1 MNDNFNIQDADSSNS
16 GYVHDSFEG
25 IRRNFTDMEQLS
37 MSQTNILLRAKRY
50 GRWWMLKGLTPRAA
64 EDAACR
70 QMLRKEFETL
80 MQLQHPNIVNVQGL
94 ERVEGVG
101 NCIVMEYVDGLP
113 LSQTALTE
121 KQKPRVVDEL
131 LSAVAYCHS
140 MGIVHRDLKPSNIMI
155 TRNGEHVKL
164 IDFGLA
170 DSDSSAVLKQPA
182 GTPKYMSPEQAV
194 THQADVRNDIYS
206 IGVILEKMDLGKRY
220 RNIVHRCKLP
230 IEQRYQSVE
239 NLQEDIAK
247 RRASGGKSLMV
258 GMAAAI
264 AVLVGLVL
272 FLLMRGG
279 GLNGKEQGRAG
290 IVSLDTVPEGN
301 ISFADQRVKALCLA
315 NWDTDNDGELSFKEA
330 ASVDALENVF
340 HGNND
345 IKSFDEFQYFIGLEL
360 IGRSAFNKCK
370 GLERIKL
377 PPQITRIE
385 NYAFLSCANLKK
397 IEFPSHLE
405 VIGEYSF
412 SECNSLEEV
421 NFPNSLMK
429 MGFSAFADC
438 KGLKHIRFNHSI
450 PVTRWA
456 FSGCENLL
464 TLDLGDR
471 MDDIGNG
478 SFFECKNLRKVVIP
492 PSVKSI
498 GDDAFHNCYQLRE
511 VYVGDSVKS
520 IGSAAFWGTSNLR
533 VISLP
538 SLDILKAKDIF
549 FTNQEFGNTSLNYG
563 DISLLDT
570 IIVRTGGPGDKNYND
585 YFERVNKNCHF
596 LVPPGTATAFRSKG
610 YPNVQEHQ

>member
-1 MNDNFNIQDADSSNS
+1 
-16 GYVHDSFEG
+16 
-25 IRRNFTDMEQLS
+25 
-37 MSQTNILLRAKRY
+37 
-50 GRWWMLKGLTPRAA
+50 
-64 EDAACR
+64 
-70 QMLRKEFETL
+70 
-80 MQLQHPNIVNVQGL
+80 
-94 ERVEGVG
+94 
-101 NCIVMEYVDGLP
+101 
-113 LSQTALTE
+113 
-121 KQKPRVVDEL
+121 
-131 LSAVAYCHS
+131 
-140 MGIVHRDLKPSNIMI
+140 
-155 TRNGEHVKL
+155 
-164 IDFGLA
+164 
-170 DSDSSAVLKQPA
+170 
-182 GTPKYMSPEQAV
+182 
-194 THQADVRNDIYS
+194 
-206 IGVILEKMDLGKRY
+206 
-220 RNIVHRCKLP
+220 
-230 IEQRYQSVE
+230 
-239 NLQEDIAK
+239 
-247 RRASGGKSLMV
+247 
-258 GMAAAI
+258 
-264 AVLVGLVL
+264 
-272 FLLMRGG
+272 MRGG
-279 GLNGKEQGRAG
+279 GLNGKEQGWAG

-456 FSGCENLL
+456 FSGCVNVL

-596 LVPPGTATAFRSKG
+596 LVPPGTASDYRSKG